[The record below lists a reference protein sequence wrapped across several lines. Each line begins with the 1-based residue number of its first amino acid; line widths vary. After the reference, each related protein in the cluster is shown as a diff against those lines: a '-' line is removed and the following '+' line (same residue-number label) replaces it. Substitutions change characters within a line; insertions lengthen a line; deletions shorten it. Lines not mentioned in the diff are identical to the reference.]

1 MNNLENKLKAILEE
15 RETLIAEVNE
25 LHKALSQREE
35 RLIQI
40 SGSIITLQELLNEEN
55 NKGEKDKAEKIEE
68 K

>member
-1 MNNLENKLKAILEE
+1 MNNLENKLKSILEE

-55 NKGEKDKAEKIEE
+55 NKEEKDKAEKIEE